1 MATPTLSTINS
12 YSVSNGVTLTF
23 DANSGTNL
31 VRGSI
36 LTILDMDSNILA
48 THIYIPNTY
57 EEAAVTHILPSKM
70 ALTNESTTPS
80 AYSSST
86 SYIIDDIVSY
96 NGATYRCIQNSVGNV
111 PTDNDYWVWL
121 GNAIGAFSYISSD
134 FATDY
139 TNETQ
144 YQYYIQTFVSYED
157 DLTLSGESENS
168 NKRSAWTLPQPTVTI
183 DTIGENG
190 EINTTSYTIGVTYDT
205 NIATS
210 IISNVYNPPN
220 FVRFDLYK
228 LDDGDSILYQS
239 SGDVYNGGT
248 MLTPTDYYMN
258 HNFSGMVNGEQ
269 YQVKVTVHSLLGMI
283 AIGISNIFTVN
294 ADVYEIGA
302 FTTEGDYCNGR
313 IVVQSDIRIID
324 GRSDVVPENGEI
336 DLTNSTAIWDTGFS
350 FTNNWTIRLWGYD
363 FNVAE
368 SVPSEDRILH
378 LSSSTTNGV
387 LDAYMLEDASDN
399 TKVKIGIYIYPT
411 GYANSVVQYYE
422 SNSVA
427 KSSIT
432 SSTPLFI
439 LIGFDYDN
447 TGAYTVK
454 ISV

>member
-1 MATPTLSTINS
+1 MATPTLNTIDS

-57 EEAAVTHILPSKM
+57 GEAAVTHILPSKT

-86 SYIIDDIVSY
+86 SYVIDDIVSY
-96 NGATYRCIQNSVGNV
+96 NGATYRCVQNSVGNA

-144 YQYYIQTFVSYED
+144 CQYYIQTFVSYED
-157 DLTLSGESENS
+157 DLTLSGESGNS

-228 LDDGDSILYQS
+228 LDDGDFILYQS

-258 HNFSGMVNGEQ
+258 YNFSGLVNGEQ

-283 AIGISNIFTVN
+283 AIGISNVFTIN
-294 ADVYEIGA
+294 ADVYEIK
-302 FTTEGDYCNGR
+302 
-313 IVVQSDIRIID
+313 
-324 GRSDVVPENGEI
+324 
-336 DLTNSTAIWDTGFS
+336 
-350 FTNNWTIRLWGYD
+350 
-363 FNVAE
+363 
-368 SVPSEDRILH
+368 
-378 LSSSTTNGV
+378 
-387 LDAYMLEDASDN
+387 
-399 TKVKIGIYIYPT
+399 TK
-411 GYANSVVQYYE
+411 
-422 SNSVA
+422 
-427 KSSIT
+427 
-432 SSTPLFI
+432 
-439 LIGFDYDN
+439 
-447 TGAYTVK
+447 
-454 ISV
+454 